1 MNNSWVND
9 YFKDFKKKW
18 FAKKF
23 ADELE
28 MSKLLTVDRM
38 HPIPW
43 SRFFIGHV
51 QPPLSLLYLGFS
63 LFILYIFVKN
73 NMTGFVNNV
82 IILSNLIVITPMVL
96 TAPLIAVFFNSV
108 GHDIPLPYPWCSMYV
123 ILDTSVKSTAHT
135 TSLYLKLLLVIN
147 RLCSVYRPF
156 DTRIWFTKKR
166 SIVYCLVTIMSCI
179 VAGILLNFTYEKII
193 IKPAFDDL
201 WGKIRNYNACSMDP
215 SLIHGD
221 QSVIST
227 TVVILLLNIVGLG
240 SLLVCDIFFII
251 KLRQINSRRKN
262 LAEGRTKCE
271 KQTDSRINMVNT
283 ISAWVITA
291 SIVNEIP
298 SLVNKAL
305 SLYGMLNFARH
316 GSEIVDEE
324 NDVSMIGLN
333 SEGQTHL
340 IIFYYIDIVILAP
353 LDLIIFVI
361 KSKKTKDAI
370 RSIICRCAKK
380 DRNSNS

>member
-1 MNNSWVND
+1 MNNSWVNAL
-9 YFKDFKKKW
+9 KDFEKKW

-23 ADELE
+23 EDDLE
-28 MSKLLTVDRM
+28 TSKLLTVDRI

-43 SRFFIGHV
+43 SRYFIGYV
-51 QPPLSLLYLGFS
+51 QPPLSFLYLGFS

-73 NMTGFVNNV
+73 NMTGFVNN
-82 IILSNLIVITPMVL
+82 IILLSNLISITPMVL
-96 TAPLIAVFFNSV
+96 AAPLIAVFFNFV
-108 GHDIPLPYPWCSMYV
+108 GHDVPLPYPWCYMYV
-123 ILDTSVKSTAHT
+123 VLDTSVKSTAHT

-166 SIVYCLVTIMSCI
+166 SIIYCLVTIMSCI
-179 VAGILLNFTYEKII
+179 VAGTLLNFTYEKVI

-201 WGKIRNYNACSMDP
+201 WGKIRSYNACSMNP

-221 QSVIST
+221 QKVIAT
-227 TVVILLLNIVGLG
+227 TVILLLLNIIGLVCT
-240 SLLVCDIFFII
+240 LVCDIFFII
-251 KLRQINSRRKN
+251 KLRQINLRRKN
-262 LAEGRTKCE
+262 LTEGQTKCE
-271 KQTDSRINMVNT
+271 KQTDSRINLVNT
-283 ISAWVITA
+283 ISKWVITA

-324 NDVSMIGLN
+324 NDISMVGLN
-333 SEGQTHL
+333 SVGQTHL
-340 IIFYYIDIVILAP
+340 IVFYYIDIVILAP
-353 LDLIIFVI
+353 LDLIIFVV

-370 RSIICRCAKK
+370 KRNICRCANK
-380 DRNSNS
+380 DRNRNS